1 MEHSISTASARRM
14 LTLDVNLI
22 YDIFRRILVVFED
35 VHDNYFMKFSREK
48 KEDQAY
54 IIFAFNENRTRCN
67 IIDDELVNM
76 QMALD
81 DLNKAVAEMESAQT

>member
-1 MEHSISTASARRM
+1 MEYSINAASAR
-14 LTLDVNLI
+14 LVLPLDVNLI
-22 YDIFRRILVVFED
+22 CDIFQRILVAFGD
-35 VHDNYFMKFSREK
+35 VHDNYFMKFSGEK
-48 KEDQAY
+48 KEDRAY
-54 IIFAFNENRTRCN
+54 IISAFNENRTRCN